1 MKHRLIDEY
10 PVVHS
15 DPFILNVCC
24 SEECMPIYGTWCM
37 SFSRATA
44 THGANGRPS
53 YFNHTS
59 FLEPLGIQIHP
70 KSSQKLNISL
80 LLNISFVVN
89 AYSLVHFLFKMTWQI
104 FIRSICVYMLICV
117 ILILQNTEWKRTCL
131 QCCNLAAGVR
141 TPINYQTSFLDLS
154 HVYGTSVEENS
165 RIRTGHA
172 GRLNC
177 LHKTNLTFNI
187 YFQVIC

>member
-1 MKHRLIDEY
+1 MIHSSWTYVAVKNACQY
-10 PVVHS
+10 TVHG
-15 DPFILNVCC
+15 VCR
-24 SEECMPIYGTWCM
+24 
-37 SFSRATA
+37 SRAPRLHMVLTVGLA
-44 THGANGRPS
+44 ILITLRFWNLWVFKS
-53 YFNHTS
+53 T
-59 FLEPLGIQIHP
+59 P

-80 LLNISFVVN
+80 LLNICFVVN
-89 AYSLVHFLFKMTWQI
+89 AYSLVHFLFKMTWQ
-104 FIRSICVYMLICV
+104 FSIRSICVYMLICV
-117 ILILQNTEWKRTCL
+117 ILILQNTEWQRTCL